1 MAPPGVTNVPFN
13 SSVDGRRPREEK
25 SGASVTFGG
34 AAHEIS
40 PRLFGHAR
48 SGWVIAGKECDCYAR
63 ALNDFLRRMKLSV
76 SLRFVAI

>member
-1 MAPPGVTNVPFN
+1 MAPTGVTNVPFYL
-13 SSVDGRRPREEK
+13 SVDGRPREEK
-25 SGASVTFGG
+25 SGASVTFGA

-40 PRLFGHAR
+40 PRLFGHTR